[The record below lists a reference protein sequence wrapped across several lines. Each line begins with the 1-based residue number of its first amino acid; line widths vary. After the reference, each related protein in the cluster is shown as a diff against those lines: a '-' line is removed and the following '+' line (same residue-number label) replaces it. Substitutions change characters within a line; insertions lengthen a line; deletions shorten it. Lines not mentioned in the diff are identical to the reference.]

1 MNDNQEVKIGM
12 TDGDDSQELQPTCMR
27 AFDGWVS
34 VDTDMPSEDC
44 ETYIVF
50 SCGEVTTCQFNKFP
64 SDPEK
69 NLEYSY
75 RWYTYNN
82 VPNWG
87 VERVEVLDVTHW
99 RPLPPPPV
107 K

>member
-1 MNDNQEVKIGM
+1 MNDNQKIGM

-27 AFDGWVS
+27 AFDGWIRVE
-34 VDTDMPSEDC
+34 DRLPDEDC
-44 ETYIVF
+44 EAYIVF
-50 SCGEVTTCQFNKFP
+50 SCGEVTTCYFNKLP
-64 SDPEK
+64 TDSSK

-75 RWYTYNN
+75 QWYVYQD
-82 VPNWG
+82 VPGWG
-87 VERVEVLDVTHW
+87 SERCKVLDVTHW